1 MHREWLE
8 RAHGGLR
15 GSPRRWLVT
24 GAAGFIG
31 SHLTEALLSL
41 DQPVVGLDNLST
53 GRAANLEHVRAQVSA
68 AQWARFEWVPGD
80 IADFATVD
88 RAMRGVSVVLHQAAL
103 GSVPLSLAEPL
114 ATHVANTTGFLH
126 VLLSARAQHATR
138 LVYASSSAVYG
149 DSTAVPAREEQTGRP
164 LSPYA
169 ASKAA
174 DELYAASFRH
184 AYGFE
189 SVGLR
194 YFNVLGPRQD
204 PAGAYAAVIPR
215 WIAALLRGEAVEV
228 FGDGGASRDFCPVA
242 NVVHANLLAATRPIP
257 SAGAWA
263 FNVGLGA
270 ATSLNDLF
278 RALRGAVARW
288 RPAARTAEPIY
299 RAARVGDIRHS
310 CADLH
315 RLQNELGFTAVQTL
329 AEGLE
334 QTVESYARAGCSP

>member
-1 MHREWLE
+1 MGKEWLE
-8 RAHGGLR
+8 RVHGGLR

-41 DQPVVGLDNLST
+41 DQQVVGLDNLST
-53 GRAANLEHVRAQVSA
+53 GKSANLESVRGQVSA
-68 AQWARFEWVPGD
+68 AQWARFEWIQGD
-80 IADFATVD
+80 IADSATVE
-88 RAMRGVSVVLHQAAL
+88 RAMHGVDVVLHQAAL

-126 VLLSARAQHATR
+126 VLLAARAQR
-138 LVYASSSAVYG
+138 VSRMVYASSSAVYG
-149 DSTAVPAREEQTGRP
+149 DSTAVPAREDQTGRP

-184 AYGFE
+184 GYGLE

-242 NVVHANLLAATRPIP
+242 NIVHANLLAATRPIP
-257 SAGAWA
+257 PAGSWA
-263 FNVGLGA
+263 FNVGLGT
-270 ATSLNDLF
+270 ATSLNELF
-278 RALRGAVARW
+278 LALRTAVARW
-288 RPAARTAEPIY
+288 RPEARTAEPVY
-299 RAARVGDIRHS
+299 RAARAGDIRHS

-315 RLQNELGFTAVQTL
+315 RLRTELGFTAVQTL

-334 QTVESYARAGCSP
+334 ETVAAYARAGA